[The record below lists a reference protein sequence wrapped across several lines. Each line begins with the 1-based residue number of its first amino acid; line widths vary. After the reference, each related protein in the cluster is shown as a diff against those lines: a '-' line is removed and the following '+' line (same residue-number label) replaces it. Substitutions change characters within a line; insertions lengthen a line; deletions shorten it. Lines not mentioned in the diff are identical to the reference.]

1 LRPRTSR
8 AQTKALQ
15 AQYGTENII
24 EVRGADESEGEA
36 QMSQAE
42 SDIRKAVMRSLPK
55 AFFAFAKWMLLGS
68 FRK

>member
-1 LRPRTSR
+1 LTSISVE
-8 AQTKALQ
+8 AKDESCATKALQ

-42 SDIRKAVMRSLPK
+42 ADIRKAVMRSLPK
-55 AFFAFAKWMLLGS
+55 AF
-68 FRK
+68 